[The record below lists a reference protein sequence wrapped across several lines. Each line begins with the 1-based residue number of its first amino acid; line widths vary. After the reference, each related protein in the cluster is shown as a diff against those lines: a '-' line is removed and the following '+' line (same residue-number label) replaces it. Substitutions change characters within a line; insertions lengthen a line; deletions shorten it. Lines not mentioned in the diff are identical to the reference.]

1 MSSSLDMLIGGGSNG
16 PGNNALWS
24 GGIAPV
30 KSVTDQSD
38 HVTGGNLKGGSGTN
52 ATAGA
57 PAKQIMYMSAAIVL
71 GAIALLW
78 LSGTIVIRGA
88 SL

>member
-1 MSSSLDMLIGGGSNG
+1 MSLDALIGGGSNG
-16 PGNNALWS
+16 PGNNALWA

-30 KSVTDQSD
+30 KAVTDQSD
-38 HVTGGNLKGGSGTN
+38 HVTGGNLRGGSGTN
-52 ATAGA
+52 ATASVS
-57 PAKQIMYMSAAIVL
+57 AKRIMYMSAAIVL
-71 GAIALLW
+71 GAIVLLW